1 MNLRE
6 GYECMPGLIFS
17 VFITKKKRTEI
28 INRLAYESL
37 LEEARKKY
45 PGKTGLDVYD
55 VSWVKVKLYPLGWE
69 YKAAGRVEQ
78 ITDTV
83 LYLKQQDV
91 LYIQG
96 GSSMT
101 LKRKIFIS
109 NVLVIA
115 LPLVVMFGVEA
126 AVFGISGIDFSIS
139 PSESQQII
147 NDWNEI
153 GRGIRIEPILIAIG
167 IFVVGMVNLFLR
179 RIMIKHIM
187 KPLDTLSFGVQ
198 QIGKNNLGFRLDYR
212 SNDEFRTVCD
222 TFNETASRLEA
233 MVKERQKNED
243 NRKELIAGIS
253 HDLRTPLTSI
263 KVSINGIRSGVAATE
278 DMREKYL
285 SIIENKTVDL
295 EHIIDQ
301 LFLFSK
307 LDMDEFPVNTQIVSY
322 SAMIG
327 DCIEELSEEYE
338 RRGLVIV
345 ASTLPEHI
353 HIDIDPIL
361 FSRVLINIFENT
373 IKYKTAEKG
382 HIAISC
388 TEIESSGGTK
398 NVEITLADDGPGV
411 APESLEK
418 LFDVFYRADQS
429 RHDSSSGG
437 TVHKKGSGL
446 GLAISAKIVTKMGG
460 AIRAELPAAGGLAIV
475 ITLPLVERQSPL
487 VKKEI
492 TYAK

>member
-1 MNLRE
+1 
-6 GYECMPGLIFS
+6 
-17 VFITKKKRTEI
+17 
-28 INRLAYESL
+28 
-37 LEEARKKY
+37 
-45 PGKTGLDVYD
+45 
-55 VSWVKVKLYPLGWE
+55 
-69 YKAAGRVEQ
+69 
-78 ITDTV
+78 
-83 LYLKQQDV
+83 
-91 LYIQG
+91 
-96 GSSMT
+96 
-101 LKRKIFIS
+101 
-109 NVLVIA
+109 
-115 LPLVVMFGVEA
+115 
-126 AVFGISGIDFSIS
+126 
-139 PSESQQII
+139 
-147 NDWNEI
+147 
-153 GRGIRIEPILIAIG
+153 
-167 IFVVGMVNLFLR
+167 
-179 RIMIKHIM
+179 
-187 KPLDTLSFGVQ
+187 
-198 QIGKNNLGFRLDYR
+198 
-212 SNDEFRTVCD
+212 
-222 TFNETASRLEA
+222 
-233 MVKERQKNED
+233 
-243 NRKELIAGIS
+243 LIAGIS

-327 DCIEELSEEYE
+327 DCSEELSEEYE

>member
-1 MNLRE
+1 
-6 GYECMPGLIFS
+6 
-17 VFITKKKRTEI
+17 
-28 INRLAYESL
+28 
-37 LEEARKKY
+37 
-45 PGKTGLDVYD
+45 
-55 VSWVKVKLYPLGWE
+55 
-69 YKAAGRVEQ
+69 
-78 ITDTV
+78 
-83 LYLKQQDV
+83 
-91 LYIQG
+91 
-96 GSSMT
+96 MT

-109 NVLVIA
+109 NVLMIA
-115 LPLVVMFGVEA
+115 LSLVVMFGVEA
-126 AVFGISGIDFSIS
+126 AVFGIFGIDFSIS
-139 PSESQQII
+139 PSESRQII

-167 IFVVGMVNLFLR
+167 IFVAGMVNLFLT
-179 RIMIKHIM
+179 RIIIKHIM
-187 KPLDTLSFGVQ
+187 KHLDTLSSGVQ

-212 SNDEFRTVCD
+212 SNDEFRAVCD

-263 KVSINGIRSGVAATE
+263 KVSINGIRSGVAATVE
-278 DMREKYL
+278 QSEKYL

-295 EHIIDQ
+295 EHIINQ

-338 RRGLVIV
+338 RCGLVIV
-345 ASTLPEHI
+345 AGTLPEHI
-353 HIDIDPIL
+353 YIDIDPIL

-388 TEIESSGGTK
+388 IKIESSGGTK

-475 ITLPLVERQSPL
+475 ITLPLAERQSPL